1 MPNNYPEILN
11 SKKIYDGEKFSLQIK
26 NLKNYKGEKY
36 NKEIIKHPGSV
47 VILPI
52 TQDNKIILIEQ
63 YRLAIGKT
71 IIELPAGTIEKNE
84 DHDLAANR
92 ELREETGFRAK
103 NIKLVHKM
111 WVAPGYSSE
120 CCYFY
125 LAENL
130 VPDPLPSDLG
140 EDIIVLRKSIND
152 VKDMMISGEIEDQMT
167 IASLLYFFY
176 IKET

>member
-1 MPNNYPEILN
+1 MANNNPTILS
-11 SKKIYDGEKFSLQIK
+11 SKKIYQGEKFSLQIK
-26 NLKNYKGEKY
+26 NAKNQKGQTFI
-36 NKEIIKHPGSV
+36 KEIIQHPGSV

-52 TQDNKIILIEQ
+52 TNDYEIILIKQ

-71 IIELPAGTIEKNE
+71 IIELPAGTVEKKE
-84 DHDLAANR
+84 DHYLTANR

-103 NIKLVHKM
+103 NIKLIHKM

-140 EDIIVLRKSIND
+140 EDIMVLRKNIND
-152 VKDMMISGEIEDQMT
+152 VKKMIISGEIEDQMT
-167 IASLLYFFY
+167 LASLLYFFS
-176 IKET
+176 IKDL